1 MELLVQKENCLC
13 PPDHAK
19 LTEECDML
27 VYKNKKLTDALNDAL
42 TQSTNM
48 YERVLIVSC
57 YSLYLLQQ

>member
-19 LTEECDML
+19 LTEECDKL

-57 YSLYLLQQ
+57 YSLYL